1 MLDFLIELDTKLF
14 IFLNGLHADF
24 LDQIMWVISAKETWY
39 PFYLVL
45 IGLLIYI
52 YRKKSIWIILG
63 LAILITLSDQ
73 ISVNIFKEGFQRLRP
88 SHNDAL
94 SDIIH
99 ILHGKRGG
107 KFGFVSSHAANTFAG
122 ATFIAKLVDLRSLRW
137 FMYSWAAVVSYSRIY
152 LGVHYPADII
162 GGTLLGIFL
171 GLIIVFILKKWAIKD
186 QQFELDVPISK

>member
-1 MLDFLIELDTKLF
+1 MVDFLIELDTKLI

-73 ISVNIFKEGFQRLRP
+73 ISVKIFKDGFQRLRP
-88 SHNDAL
+88 SHNEAL
-94 SDIIH
+94 PDIIH

-152 LGVHYPADII
+152 LGVHYPDDII
-162 GGTLLGIFL
+162 GGALLGIFL

-186 QQFELDVPISK
+186 QQFELGVPIRK